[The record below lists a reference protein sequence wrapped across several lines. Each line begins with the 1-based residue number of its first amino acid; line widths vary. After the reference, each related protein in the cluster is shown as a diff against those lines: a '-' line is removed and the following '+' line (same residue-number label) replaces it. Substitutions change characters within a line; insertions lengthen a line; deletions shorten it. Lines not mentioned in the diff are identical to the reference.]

1 MLLVRYALV
10 DRQQDLVAGDLG
22 SPQQLAVLLAFQTRP
37 LSGVGIMVGE
47 AVPEIEW
54 QALIQ
59 QSLHAILASSESFA
73 SSSAWTAI
81 SRVTVGNCRRNSPRE
96 WPP

>member
-1 MLLVRYALV
+1 MRYPVV
-10 DRQQDLVAGDLG
+10 DRQQNVVVCNLG
-22 SPQQLAVLLAFQTRP
+22 RPQQLAVFLAFQTRP
-37 LSGVGIMVGE
+37 LNGVSIMVGK

-59 QSLHAILASSESFA
+59 QDLHAILASSESFA

-81 SRVTVGNCRRNSPRE
+81 SRVTVGNCRKNSAKE
-96 WPP
+96 WPPSR